1 MGGLF
6 GSKPKREPVQRMPD
20 TEDPAVKEA
29 QRRAAGVAQQRS
41 GRASTLLTSRAQR
54 ASSAGTNGGTS
65 AYTNSFL
72 GQAN

>member
-6 GSKPKREPVQRMPD
+6 GSTPKREPVQRMPD

-41 GRASTLLTSRAQR
+41 GRSSTVMTTRAQR
-54 ASSAGTNGGTS
+54 AAPTGTDGGTT
-65 AYTNSFL
+65 AYKNSFL
-72 GQAN
+72 GSAN